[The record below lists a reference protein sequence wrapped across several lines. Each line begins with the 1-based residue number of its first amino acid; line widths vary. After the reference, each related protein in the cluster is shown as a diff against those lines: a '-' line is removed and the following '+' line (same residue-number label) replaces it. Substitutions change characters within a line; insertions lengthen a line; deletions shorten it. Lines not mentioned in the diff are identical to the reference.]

1 MNEQSPKSAAVG
13 AAAPTFLQRREGRV
27 ILGAFALLL
36 LAGLFAFKDYGLGWD
51 DWTCRASSGQVNW
64 NYITRGV
71 TKPLLEGNEKYHGP
85 AYELFLL
92 VLEKVLFIKDIRN
105 VYLMRHAAMFL
116 TFFLATI
123 AFFRIA
129 RRALGHDLYALC
141 ACAMLVLSPR
151 IFQEAFINSKDLA
164 FLSFFIF
171 AAWSLFRLLEKQSY
185 FNVALHAL
193 ICGLLIDIRLIGLLA
208 PAVTVACLCVLAV
221 RQGSARLAANA
232 AKLSSYLALC
242 TGFVVL
248 FWPVLWLGPWFHF
261 SAALEEMRKY
271 HWEGFVLY
279 MGANIKSTELPW
291 HYLPYWIFITT
302 PLLYTA
308 LWACG
313 AVALFGS
320 TIAKLRRA
328 SDYVRTLELEW
339 LAIVAFFA
347 GPLGAV
353 IVLHSVVYDSWR
365 HVFCVYPFFILIAA
379 YGIKRLVE
387 GRGALR
393 MPAGILVVVLAV
405 NSCAVAWFMVQNHP
419 HQNVYFNGLA
429 QLVHKPLEKN
439 FELDYWGLSYRQGLE
454 HILELEPYPNKFKI
468 AAEDYSCKVNLNIL
482 ESRDRERIEF
492 VDDRSDANYFLTNYR
507 GTNGE
512 YPAVA
517 PYDDKVFKIVVC
529 DVPILGVYRMKPR

>member
-1 MNEQSPKSAAVG
+1 MNEQRPKSAEVG
-13 AAAPTFLQRREGRV
+13 GATSAFLGAWQGRV
-27 ILGAFALLL
+27 ILGAFALFFI
-36 LAGLFAFKDYGLGWD
+36 AGIFAFKDYGLGWD

-92 VLEKVLFIKDIRN
+92 ALEKVLFIKDIRN

-141 ACAMLVLSPR
+141 ACVMLVLSPR
-151 IFQEAFINSKDLA
+151 IFEEAFINSKDLA

-171 AAWSLFRLLEKQSY
+171 ATWSLFRLLEKQSVL
-185 FNVALHAL
+185 NVAVHAL

-208 PAVTVACLCVLAV
+208 PAVTVACLVVLAV
-221 RQGSARLAANA
+221 RQGSAQLPANTG
-232 AKLSSYLALC
+232 KLIGYVVLC
-242 TGFVVL
+242 TGFVIL

-261 SAALEEMRKY
+261 NAALEEMRKY

-308 LWACG
+308 LWAG
-313 AVALFGS
+313 GVAALCTS
-320 TIAKLRRA
+320 ASAKLRRA
-328 SDYVRTLELEW
+328 SDFVRTLELEW

-365 HVFCVYPFFILIAA
+365 HVFCVYPFFVLIAA
-379 YGIKRLVE
+379 FGFKRLIESRRPV
-387 GRGALR
+387 RL
-393 MPAGILVVVLAV
+393 PSGILLIVLAV
-405 NSCAVAWFMVQNHP
+405 NSCAVAWFMIRNHP
-419 HQNVYFNGLA
+419 HQNVYFNALA

-454 HILELEPYPNKFKI
+454 RVLELEPYPNKLKI
-468 AAEDYSCKVNLNIL
+468 AAEDASCKVNLNIL
-482 ESRDRERIEF
+482 KAQDRERIEF
-492 VDDRSDANYFLTNYR
+492 VDDRNAANYFLTNYR

-517 PYDDKVFKIVVC
+517 PYDDKVFGIAVS